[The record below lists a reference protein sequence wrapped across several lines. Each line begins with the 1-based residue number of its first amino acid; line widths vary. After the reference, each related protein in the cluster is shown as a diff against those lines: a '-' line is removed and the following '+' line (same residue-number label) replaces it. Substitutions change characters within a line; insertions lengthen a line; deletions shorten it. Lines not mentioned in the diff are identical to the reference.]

1 MNTSR
6 NYFLISACSGW
17 GAQIR
22 ECEAGPDALRH
33 GGCLEKLRIH
43 QIPVVEW
50 DTLYPLIRHA
60 EREIALSDA
69 LPLIVDF
76 NQKLAEKVLDVLKRG
91 FFPVVIGGDHSIA
104 VGTWNGVGTYLE
116 DEPFGMIWI
125 DAHMDS
131 HTTETTP
138 SGAWHGMPLA
148 ALMGHGALSQSVIKP
163 REPALVH
170 GDSSPAESARPDS
183 WDEMTLAALM
193 GHGDPNFAQLKRE
206 EPVLLPQNLCL
217 VGVRSF
223 EEGEAELL
231 KRLNVKI
238 YMADE
243 VNKRGVQNVLKEA
256 VAHVT
261 KHTKKFCV
269 SLDLDVIDPSE
280 APGVGS
286 PEPGGLSADEL
297 IKALPVIGGDER
309 LAGFELVEFNPSR
322 DKEKKTFSLCY
333 RILEAVLSGGKGHG

>member
-1 MNTSR
+1 MDTSR

-22 ECEAGPDALRH
+22 ECETGPDALRN

-43 QIPVVEW
+43 QVPVVEW
-50 DTLYPLIRHA
+50 DTLYPLIRHSD
-60 EREIALSDA
+60 RDVALSDA

-76 NQKLAEKVLDVLKRG
+76 NQKLADKVLDVLKRG

-104 VGTWNGVGTYLE
+104 VGTWNGMGNYLGE
-116 DEPFGMIWI
+116 EPFGMIWI

-148 ALMGHGALSQSVIKP
+148 ALMGHGELS
-163 REPALVH
+163 
-170 GDSSPAESARPDS
+170 SSMLER
-183 WDEMTLAALM
+183 
-193 GHGDPNFAQLKRE
+193 KK
-206 EPVLLPQNLCL
+206 PVLLPQNLCL

-223 EEGEAELL
+223 EKGEVELL
-231 KRLNVKI
+231 KQLNVKI

-243 VNKRGVQNVLKEA
+243 VNQRGVQTVLKEA
-256 VAHVT
+256 VAYVT
-261 KHTKKFCV
+261 KQTKKFCV
-269 SLDLDVIDPSE
+269 SLDLDVIDPLE

-297 IKALPVIGGDER
+297 IKALAFIGKDER
-309 LAGFELVEFNPSR
+309 LTGFELVEFNPVR
-322 DKEKKTFSLCY
+322 DQEKKTFSLCY
-333 RILEAVLSGGKGHG
+333 RILSAVLSEGKSNG

>member
-1 MNTSR
+1 MGDMNTAR

-43 QIPVVEW
+43 QVPVVEW

-60 EREIALSDA
+60 DRDVALSDA

-76 NQKLAEKVLDVLKRG
+76 NQKLADKVLDVLKRG

-104 VGTWNGVGTYLE
+104 VGTWNGVGTYFE

-148 ALMGHGALSQSVIKP
+148 ALMGHGTLSQSVIK
-163 REPALVH
+163 R
-170 GDSSPAESARPDS
+170 G
-183 WDEMTLAALM
+183 
-193 GHGDPNFAQLKRE
+193 K
-206 EPVLLPQNLCL
+206 PVLLPQNLCL

-243 VNKRGVQNVLKEA
+243 VSKRGVQNVLKEA

-269 SLDLDVIDPSE
+269 TLDLDVIDPSE
-280 APGVGS
+280 APGVGTS
-286 PEPGGLSADEL
+286 EPGGLSADEL
-297 IKALPVIGGDER
+297 IEALPAIGGDER
-309 LAGFELVEFNPSR
+309 LTGFELVEFNPSR
-322 DKEKKTFSLCY
+322 DKEKKTFALCY
-333 RILEAVLSGGKGHG
+333 RILEAVLSGGKTNG